1 MQKVV
6 VFNCKLGHNRCMKCE
21 KGVVMKGSIRI
32 IIGFLLVFGAV
43 GGMDNVP
50 DALMTQIAIAIVG
63 LGFMYSG
70 TKAME
75 RV

>member
-1 MQKVV
+1 
-6 VFNCKLGHNRCMKCE
+6 MKCE

>member
-1 MQKVV
+1 
-6 VFNCKLGHNRCMKCE
+6 
-21 KGVVMKGSIRI
+21 MKGSIRV
-32 IIGFLLVFGAV
+32 IIGFILVFGAV
-43 GGMDNVP
+43 GGMDTVP
-50 DALMTQIAIAIVG
+50 DALLTQIAVAIVG